1 MNMDKMIK
9 TPFLVLCC
17 AVLMVLYACEN
28 KQNPKAI
35 FEVSEIDH
43 RLDLI
48 VNRIA
53 KGELPAITKD
63 LLLAGLTLDP
73 QYTRRFTNYSG
84 DQEGRYLSAMS
95 LIDPERHSIDIHDL
109 VDAFIAEQKADG
121 RFGNEKLVFEASQIE
136 GDHMALLWGNG
147 RLLTGLMD
155 YYAAF
160 PDAEPV
166 LVSAEKLAAFLMGVT
181 TAATQPNVIERFQT
195 MGALG
200 FICFTQITEGMVKL
214 FEATGKDIYRD
225 AATQTYP
232 LLPDFGSQ
240 HSHGFLNTLRGVVML
255 YEATKNPVHLH
266 YAETVFDRL
275 VQSNN
280 YLVTGGIPEFFS
292 FHEAAEG
299 IRDEGCSEA
308 DFFILC
314 LQLWYATDKMKYLD
328 QAEYSFMNHMLY
340 NQFASGDFGHHVI
353 KPGFGF
359 VTAPT
364 PGKSWWCCNY
374 HGVHALH
381 DAQQAVMT
389 GDADEVRINL
399 FYPASMEYDGFS
411 VEMVKVKDDVPRYL
425 IEMSVSGK
433 TDFRLLIR
441 KPYWINDMNIS
452 LNGKQIN
459 PPEEGGYFVID
470 HAWKNADKIEFRL
483 MPALRLLDNNLDE
496 IPLTSID
503 GEPVHA
509 AMVYGPWLM
518 SVDEVSQDLFMTELS
533 LGNIIYIPDDIRPK
547 VVDGDLV
554 PTETFNPESY
564 LSFEFLK
571 EGTSQT
577 GQVILRPL
585 SEVTFQAPSNVR
597 FWLNFAR
604 KP

>member
-1 MNMDKMIK
+1 MKCSYIVLLAFL
-9 TPFLVLCC
+9 PFLF
-17 AVLMVLYACEN
+17 ACEN
-28 KQNPKAI
+28 DRDTRVNTV
-35 FEVSEIDH
+35 ESELDH
-43 RLDLI
+43 RLDMI
-48 VNRIA
+48 VGRIA
-53 KGELPAITKD
+53 SGELPTITKD

-73 QYTRRFTNYSG
+73 QYARRFTNYSG

-95 LIDPERHSIDIHDL
+95 LIDPEKHSIDIHDL

-121 RFGNEKLVFEASQIE
+121 RFGNDKLVFEASQIE

-160 PDAEPV
+160 PEAKPA
-166 LVSAEKLAAFLMGVT
+166 LVSAEKLAGFLIGVT
-181 TAATQPNVIERFQT
+181 TAATQPHVIERFKT

-214 FEATGKDIYRD
+214 YEATGKEVYRD

-232 LLPDFGSQ
+232 LLPDFGNQ

-255 YEATKNPVHLH
+255 YEATKYPVHLH
-266 YAETVFDRL
+266 YAETLYDRL

-308 DFFILC
+308 DFFLLC
-314 LQLWYATDKMKYLD
+314 LQLWQATGKMKYLD

-353 KPGFGF
+353 KPSFGF

-381 DAQQAVMT
+381 DARQAVIT
-389 GDADEVRINL
+389 GNSNEARINM
-399 FYPASMEYDGFS
+399 FYPVSWENDDFS
-411 VEMVKVKDDVPRYL
+411 INMIKVADALPHFQVEMT
-425 IEMSVSGK
+425 SSGAP
-433 TDFRLLIR
+433 DFRLLIR
-441 KPYWINDMNIS
+441 KPVWVASMDMT
-452 LNGKQIN
+452 LNGAPISPYEQDGYVVIN
-459 PPEEGGYFVID
+459 HD
-470 HAWKNADKIEFRL
+470 WKNGDKLAFRL
-483 MPALRLLDNNLDE
+483 TPALRLLDTTLKE
-496 IPLTSID
+496 IPLATI
-503 GEPVHA
+503 GKEPVRA
-509 AMVYGPWLM
+509 AMLYGPWLM
-518 SVDEVSQDLFMTELS
+518 TVDDVYQDLFMTELS
-533 LGNIIYIPDDIRPK
+533 LGNVIFLPAGDQPQ
-547 VVDGDLV
+547 VVKDALW
-554 PTETFNPESY
+554 PAKTFNPESY
-564 LSFEFLK
+564 LGFEFFK

-577 GQVILRPL
+577 GRVVLRPL
-585 SEVTFQAPSNVR
+585 SEVSFQGPSNVR
-597 FWLNFAR
+597 FWFNFAR
-604 KP
+604 K